1 MSDLR
6 LAQLAALLQSNS
18 LLTDEIWP
26 RLEQD
31 LFERFK
37 RVDDVDGLK
46 ELRMKLD
53 VLADLRGEI
62 ESLVN
67 EYTIAEARNG
77 TE

>member
-1 MSDLR
+1 
-6 LAQLAALLQSNS
+6 
-18 LLTDEIWP
+18 
-26 RLEQD
+26 

>member
-1 MSDLR
+1 VSDLR